1 MTSHRLYRAA
11 QLYNRC
17 GRQGVFNCGK
27 TFFHE
32 EIEPQLEKV
41 RLGKRGLPSVRFAI
55 LATGAGRAALTL
67 SCGRKTRRRTV
78 FVDERLR
85 RFAVKP
91 PTRRTGACRLAAV
104 PLDVLGERPGRARS
118 VRLKLVR

>member
-1 MTSHRLYRAA
+1 MVPNLSTTAD
-11 QLYNRC
+11 
-17 GRQGVFNCGK
+17 RQGYAVRVARTLATPRLK
-27 TFFHE
+27 LKKV
-32 EIEPQLEKV
+32 PRRV

-55 LATGAGRAALTL
+55 LATGPGRAALSL

-78 FVDERLR
+78 FVDGRLR
-85 RFAVKP
+85 RFAVRAP
-91 PTRRTGACRLAAV
+91 ARRTGTCRLAAV